1 MKKHF
6 KKEGKIMVQQRVA
19 VLAGA
24 TGLVGS
30 HLIQLLL
37 KSSQYKKVISF
48 VRTSSGI
55 HHEKLDERVISF
67 DTLKLLPHEEV
78 DDVFCCLGTTIKKAG
93 TKEKF
98 EMVDFN
104 YPVEIARVCKE
115 HGAEQYLVISA
126 IGASADSGIFYS
138 RVKGELEE
146 ELKNL
151 HYKRLHV
158 FRPSLLVGNRK
169 EFRLGEKT
177 GEIFLRMI
185 RPAMIGK
192 WRKYRSISAEQVAY
206 GMYTSALSF
215 QSENVKIYES
225 DEIQRL

>member
-1 MKKHF
+1 ME
-6 KKEGKIMVQQRVA
+6 KERTA

-30 HLIQLLL
+30 HLLQLLL
-37 KSSQYKKVISF
+37 KSSQYKKIISF

-93 TKEKF
+93 TKEQFK
-98 EMVDFN
+98 MVDYN
-104 YPVEIARVCKE
+104 YPLELARVCKQ

-126 IGASADSGIFYS
+126 LGASADSRIFYS
-138 RVKGELEE
+138 RVKGEVEQELE
-146 ELKNL
+146 KL
-151 HYKRLHV
+151 HYKRLHI
-158 FRPSLLVGNRK
+158 FRPSLLVGERK

-177 GEIFLRMI
+177 GEIISRMI
-185 RPAMIGK
+185 RPVMIGK
-192 WRKYRSISAEQVAY
+192 WRKYRSISADRVAY
-206 GMYTSALSF
+206 GMYKTALNF
-215 QSENVKIYES
+215 PDGNVNIHES
-225 DEIQRL
+225 DAIQRL

>member
-1 MKKHF
+1 MKKYI

-98 EMVDFN
+98 KMVDFN

-177 GEIFLRMI
+177 GEIFSRMI

-206 GMYTSALSF
+206 GMYTSALSV
-215 QSENVKIYES
+215 QSEKVKIYES

>member
-1 MKKHF
+1 MKKYM
-6 KKEGKIMVQQRVA
+6 KKEGKIMVQQRVT

-98 EMVDFN
+98 KMVDFN
-104 YPVEIARVCKE
+104 YPVEIARGCKE

>member
-1 MKKHF
+1 ME
-6 KKEGKIMVQQRVA
+6 KERVA

-30 HLIQLLL
+30 HLLQLLL
-37 KSSQYKKVISF
+37 KSSHYKRIISF
-48 VRTSSGI
+48 VRKSSGI

-67 DTLKLLPHEEV
+67 DAMKLLPHEEV

-98 EMVDFN
+98 KRVDFD
-104 YPVEIARVCKE
+104 YPIELAKLCKE
-115 HGAEQYLVISA
+115 HGAKQYLVISA
-126 IGASADSGIFYS
+126 LGASADSRIFYS
-138 RVKGELEE
+138 RVKGELET
-146 ELKNL
+146 ELEKLHYPNL
-151 HYKRLHV
+151 HI
-158 FRPSLLVGNRK
+158 FRPSLLVGDRK

-177 GEIFLRMI
+177 GEIFSGLV
-185 RPAMIGK
+185 RPVMVGK

-206 GMYTSALSF
+206 GMLKAALSVPP
-215 QSENVKIYES
+215 ERVNMYES

>member
-1 MKKHF
+1 ME
-6 KKEGKIMVQQRVA
+6 KERVA

-30 HLIQLLL
+30 HLLQLLI
-37 KSSQYKKVISF
+37 KSPRYKKVISF

-67 DTLKLLPHEEV
+67 DTMKLLPHEEV

-93 TKEKF
+93 TKENFKR
-98 EMVDFN
+98 VDFD
-104 YPVEIARVCKE
+104 YPLELAKVCKG

-126 IGASADSGIFYS
+126 IGASEDSRFFYS
-138 RVKGELEE
+138 RVKGEVEQ
-146 ELKNL
+146 ELKKL
-151 HYKRLHV
+151 HFKRLHI
-158 FRPSLLVGNRK
+158 FRPSLLVGDRK

-177 GEIFLRMI
+177 GEIFSRMI
-185 RPAMIGK
+185 RPVMIGK
-192 WRKYRSISAEQVAY
+192 WRKYRSISAEQVAF
-206 GMYTSALSF
+206 GMYTSAQSF
-215 QSENVKIYES
+215 PDGTVNIYES